1 MDWVA
6 RALLG
11 HSEIAVVL
19 AVGLGFALGR
29 LRYRSISLG
38 AITGTLI
45 VGVLLGAVIT
55 VDRADGTVTTL
66 SVDGP
71 ARNIFFLL
79 FLFALGIRLGPQFV
93 AGLKGTGAPQAVF
106 AALLAV
112 VGVGTVVVLAAVMGL
127 DPGLAAG
134 IAGGGLTQSA
144 VVGVAQ
150 GSIAGL
156 AQDPATI
163 EEWMDLVPVAYAVT
177 YLFGTIGTALYCA
190 NLAPRLLG
198 IRDLP
203 AAAAA
208 LEHRLGLAQ
217 TSPDVQTA
225 YLDVTR
231 RAYRLTALPPGVTTA
246 GDLERHLATG
256 DHHAY
261 VARIRPAAGGAG
273 PATAAATALGP
284 GGARPAPGTVAG
296 PGTDPG
302 TGGGAGSGTAATPA
316 DATPQT
322 PLTVG
327 ATVVL
332 TARRIDVFAPAL
344 AGLAE
349 EVDDPE
355 LLGFAIEDLWI
366 VVSHRGAGRTVGA
379 LRTEFRRIYLRGLRR
394 SGHDLPLGDAVVL
407 RAGDEVRLQGPLPL
421 LESVIPLVG
430 HAERAGTESSMVVLG
445 LGIAAGALIGVPAL
459 RAGGIPV
466 GLSTSVGALLVGLLV
481 GWLRTRR
488 PLLARIPPAA
498 DWFLESAGLA
508 FFIAMVGISAG
519 PSFVSGL
526 ARHGVGIL
534 LAGIVVTLVPL
545 LVMTLLARWVFRF
558 DPVIALGVLA
568 GSRSSSPAAG
578 ALRDA
583 SRSAVPMLG
592 YTVPYA
598 VANIVL
604 TIGGAVVVALTA

>member
-1 MDWVA
+1 MDWFS
-6 RALLG
+6 RALVG
-11 HSEIAVVL
+11 HSEIAVLL

-38 AITGTLI
+38 AVTGTLI
-45 VGVLLGAVIT
+45 VGVVLGALVT
-55 VDRADGTVTTL
+55 VHRPDGTVATL

-71 ARNIFFLL
+71 AKNIFFLL

-93 AGLKGTGAPQAVF
+93 AGLRGTGAPQAVF
-106 AALLAV
+106 A
-112 VGVGTVVVLAAVMGL
+112 VVLALVGFGVVLVVAAVTGL
-127 DPGLAAG
+127 NPGLAAG

-144 VVGVAQ
+144 IVGVAQ

-156 AQDPATI
+156 AQDPATLK
-163 EEWMDLVPVAYAVT
+163 EWSDLVPVAYAVT

-190 NLAPRLLG
+190 NVAPRLLG
-198 IRDLP
+198 ITDLP

-208 LEHRLGLAQ
+208 LERRLGLAR

-225 YLDVTR
+225 YLDITR
-231 RAYRLTALPPGVTTA
+231 RAYRLTTLPPDVTTA
-246 GDLERHLATG
+246 ADLEQHLRSG
-256 DHHAY
+256 DHHVF
-261 VARIRPAAGGAG
+261 VARIRTDAG
-273 PATAAATALGP
+273 
-284 GGARPAPGTVAG
+284 
-296 PGTDPG
+296 
-302 TGGGAGSGTAATPA
+302 PA
-316 DATPQT
+316 DATPAT
-322 PLTVG
+322 PLAPG
-327 ATVVL
+327 CSVVL
-332 TARRIDVFAPAL
+332 TARRIDLFAASL
-344 AGLAE
+344 AGVAE

-355 LLGFAIEDLWI
+355 LLGFAIEDLWV
-366 VVSHRGAGRTVGA
+366 VVSARGATGRTVGQ
-379 LRTEFRRIYLRGLRR
+379 LRADPGFRRIYLRGLRR
-394 SGHDLPLGDAVVL
+394 SGHDLPVGDAVTL
-407 RAGDEVRLQGPLPL
+407 HSGDEVRLQGPLPL

-430 HAERAGTESSMVVLG
+430 HAERARVESSMVVLG

-481 GWLRTRR
+481 GWYRTRR

-526 ARHGVGIL
+526 TRYGVGIL
-534 LAGIVVTLVPL
+534 LAGVVVTLVPL
-545 LVMTLLARWVFRF
+545 VVMTLLARWVFRF
-558 DPVIALGVLA
+558 DPVVALGVLA

-583 SRSAVPMLG
+583 SRSSVPMLG

-604 TIGGAVVVALTA
+604 TVGGAVVVALTA